1 MSKRQVVL
9 VTLLLCS
16 ITWRDVSYAQTDP
29 FYKGKQIKIIVGFT
43 AGGIVDLWARLIAQH
58 LGKQIPGNPD
68 IIVQNVAGGGSLIAA
83 NQLYNIAKPDG
94 LTLAM
99 VSTALFFDQL
109 TNRPEVKFEWVKF
122 NWIGSP
128 VKNFETLS
136 VRADSPFKT
145 IDDVRSA
152 AQPPRCGS
160 TGTGNTGNYFPQF
173 LEEALGGK
181 FQMVIGYQGTRD
193 IELAFERGEVNCY
206 AVTKEVFEREPA
218 RAWLKNRFL
227 RVLVQGGQKRDASFA
242 DVPTVYEL
250 MNKYKTP
257 EATRRLA
264 SVLLSPTPF
273 GRPLLAPPN
282 LPAERLKVLR
292 EAYAKMLSDR
302 DFLADTKKRDWD
314 VERISGEE
322 LETMAKKAVVQ
333 TPETIEKLKKILSE

>member
-1 MSKRQVVL
+1 MKKTVIVL
-9 VTLLLCS
+9 VTAVLFTLAQ
-16 ITWRDVSYAQTDP
+16 VSASRAQTDP
-29 FYKGKQIKIIVGFT
+29 YYKGKQIKIIVGFT

-58 LGKQIPGNPD
+58 LGKQIPGHPE
-68 IIVQNVAGGGSLIAA
+68 IIVQNVPGGGSLVAA

-94 LTLAM
+94 LTLGM
-99 VSTALFFDQL
+99 VSAALFFDQL
-109 TNRPEVKFEWVKF
+109 TGRPEVKFDWAKF

-145 IDDVRSA
+145 IDDVRGA

-160 TGTGNTGNYFPQF
+160 TGTGNTGHYFPQF
-173 LEEALGGK
+173 IEEAMGGK
-181 FQMVIGYQGTRD
+181 FQMIIGYQGTRD

-218 RAWLKNRFL
+218 RTWLKNRFL

-242 DVPTVYEL
+242 DVPTIYEL

-257 EATRRLA
+257 EPTRRVA
-264 SVLLSPTPF
+264 TVLLSPTAF

-282 LPAERLKVLR
+282 LPADRLKLLR
-292 EAYAKMLSDR
+292 DAYAKMLGDR
-302 DFLADTKKRDWD
+302 EFLADTKKRDWE

-322 LETMAKKAVVQ
+322 LEAMARRALGQ
-333 TPETIEKLKKILSE
+333 TPETIGKLKKILSE

>member
-1 MSKRQVVL
+1 MKKAVFVL
-9 VTLLLCS
+9 VTALLCS
-16 ITWRDVSYAQTDP
+16 MARPSDSHAQSDP

-43 AGGIVDLWARLIAQH
+43 AGGIVDLWARLIGQH
-58 LGKQIPGNPD
+58 LGKQIPGHPD
-68 IIVQNVAGGGSLIAA
+68 IIVQNVPGGGSLVAA

-99 VSTALFFDQL
+99 ISAALFFDQL
-109 TNRPEVKFEWVKF
+109 TGRSEVKFDWVKF

-181 FQMVIGYQGTRD
+181 FQMIIGYQGTRD

-218 RAWLKNRFL
+218 RAWLKNHFL
-227 RVLVQGGQKRDASFA
+227 RVLVQGGQKRDANFA
-242 DVPTVYEL
+242 DVPTIYEL

-257 EATRRLA
+257 EPTRRLA
-264 SVLLSPTPF
+264 SVLLSPTAF

-292 EAYAKMLSDR
+292 EAYAKMITDR
-302 DFLADTKKRDWD
+302 DFLADTKKRDWE

-322 LETMAKKAVVQ
+322 LEAMAKKATGQ
-333 TPETIEKLKKILSE
+333 TLDTIEKLKKILSE